1 MTDLLVDRDGDVLTL
16 TMNRPEKL
24 NAMSTDMRAG
34 ILRELTSETEIQ
46 KARAIILTGSGRGF
60 CTGADLDMDTILK
73 RRPYI
78 EGQIKTSA
86 NRLVRMMRGIPIPII
101 AAVNGAAAG
110 AGFSLALA
118 SDFMVVAQSAKFHLS
133 FAKIGAVLDGGSSSF
148 LTHKI
153 GAARTTALAMLG
165 GSIDADTAYE
175 WGLAFNVVEDEDLMD
190 EARKLA
196 KRLASGPT
204 KALGLIK
211 AEIEA
216 ARTGTLE
223 DSLRLEASSQSLA
236 FNSADFEEGV
246 RAFSESRKP
255 EFKGR

>member
-1 MTDLLVDRDGDVLTL
+1 MTDILVDRDGDVLTL
-16 TMNRPEKL
+16 TLNRPEVL
-24 NAMSTDMRAG
+24 NAMSNDMRNG
-34 ILRELTSETEIQ
+34 ILRELTAETDKQ
-46 KARAIILTGSGRGF
+46 TVRAILLTGSGRGF
-60 CTGADLDMDTILK
+60 CTGADLDLGTILE
-73 RRPYI
+73 RRPLI
-78 EGQIKTSA
+78 EGQIKAGT
-86 NRLVRMMRGIPIPII
+86 NQVIRLMRDIPVPII

-118 SDFMVVAQSAKFHLS
+118 SDFIIAAQSAKFHLS
-133 FAKIGAVLDGGSSSF
+133 FAKIGAVLDGGSSAF

-246 RAFSESRKP
+246 RAFSENRKP
-255 EFKGR
+255 VFKGR